1 MGGGADLLNR
11 AWVIVETDKAID
23 KVMHRLR
30 EKTQR
35 PLRALEKELAAG
47 GNGSKMCSASEGMQR
62 MRVWLNQRENG
73 ENALVVDDPVA
84 AVSWKLS

>member
-1 MGGGADLLNR
+1 
-11 AWVIVETDKAID
+11 VIVETDKAID

-62 MRVWLNQRENG
+62 MRLWLTIQWQLFPLEAVIILCLYPPMTG
-73 ENALVVDDPVA
+73 PVF
-84 AVSWKLS
+84 